1 MLRAF
6 RLAGPLAAFAIG
18 ALALAGC
25 TAPGLIIS
33 AAGIATDTSMTW
45 DIVKHVHG
53 KLTEDDPTP
62 CALLNSVQRALN
74 GRCQFVAG
82 SIRSVDIAHSG
93 LQGCPLTAATQDAR
107 LWRALP
113 ELIEKGASYER
124 CPRSPLQDLAEADAC
139 PDFQAASPDVL
150 KAMIYLADNDPR
162 AVRHD
167 VFRMFSCPRARA
179 AGLDRVLVGWLDAG
193 KLQPGTLSFSPLE
206 ALDPDVL
213 VSRFGR
219 ELEVAGHSPRAA
231 LDHYDG
237 SLPMGFEEALRT
249 SHWAALE
256 WWLYELPQ
264 LANVAPPSRGAQLS
278 WVPLQRV
285 LLPGYLANPDAQAD
299 TVRFL
304 MAHGAN
310 PRSKLPFDP
319 GKNVIA
325 FASSIKSPM
334 VALLDPPVARP
345 AAPADAPTTLAHTAI
360 AAEPG
365 RAGSAKLPRESASRS
380 LRQAARFDPNA
391 ASGEPTPR

>member
-1 MLRAF
+1 MLRAL
-6 RLAGPLAAFAIG
+6 RLAGPLAALAIG
-18 ALALAGC
+18 AAALGGC

-45 DIVKHVHG
+45 DIVKHFHG

-62 CALLNSVQRALN
+62 CAMLNSVQRALN
-74 GRCQFVAG
+74 GRCPFVAG
-82 SIRSVDIAHSG
+82 SIRTADIAHSG
-93 LQGCPLTAATQDAR
+93 LQSCPLAVATQDAQ

-124 CPRSPLQDLAEADAC
+124 CARSPLQDLAEVDAC
-139 PDFQAASPDVL
+139 PNFQAASPEVL
-150 KAMIYLADNDPR
+150 KAIVYLADADPR
-162 AVRHD
+162 SVRHD
-167 VFRMFSCPRARA
+167 VFRMFSCAQARA
-179 AGLDRVLVGWLDAG
+179 VGLDRVLVGWLDRG
-193 KLQPGTLSFSPLE
+193 KLKPGALSFSPLE
-206 ALDPDVL
+206 ALDPDML
-213 VSRFGR
+213 VGRFGR
-219 ELEVAGHSPRAA
+219 ELEVAGHAPSAA

-237 SLPMGFEEALRT
+237 NLPTGFEEALRT

-264 LANVAPPSRGAQLS
+264 LANLAPPSRGAQMS

-310 PRSKLPFDP
+310 PRTKLPFDP

-325 FASSIKSPM
+325 FAAGIKSPM
-334 VALLDPPVARP
+334 VALLDTPPVPRALP
-345 AAPADAPTTLAHTAI
+345 APTTLAQTSV
-360 AAEPG
+360 G
-365 RAGSAKLPRESASRS
+365 GDTSRGAGGAKLPRDGGSRT
-380 LRQAARFDPNA
+380 LRQAARFDPKT
-391 ASGEPTPR
+391 PTNDTTSR

>member
-1 MLRAF
+1 MLRAL

-18 ALALAGC
+18 AATLAGC

-74 GRCQFVAG
+74 GRCEFVAG
-82 SIRSVDIAHSG
+82 SIRSADIAHSG

-124 CPRSPLQDLAEADAC
+124 CARPPLQDLAEVDAC
-139 PDFQAASPDVL
+139 PDFQAASPEVL
-150 KAMIYLADNDPR
+150 KALIYLADSDPR
-162 AVRHD
+162 SVRHD

-179 AGLDRVLVGWLDAG
+179 VGLDRVLVGWLDRG

-206 ALDPDVL
+206 ALDPELL

-249 SHWAALE
+249 CHWAALD

-264 LANVAPPSRGAQLS
+264 LANMAPPSRGAQLS

-285 LLPGYLANPDAQAD
+285 LLPGYLANPDGQAD
-299 TVRFL
+299 MVRFL

-334 VALLDPPVARP
+334 VSLLDPPVARGV
-345 AAPADAPTTLAHTAI
+345 AAAAPTTLAHTSL
-360 AAEPG
+360 AADG
-365 RAGSAKLPRESASRS
+365 AAAGGAKLPRDSGSRS

-391 ASGEPTPR
+391 AGGEPTPR

>member
-1 MLRAF
+1 MLRAL
-6 RLAGPLAAFAIG
+6 RLAGSLAALALG
-18 ALALAGC
+18 AATLAGC
-25 TAPGLIIS
+25 TAPGLILS

-53 KLTEDDPTP
+53 KLTEDDATP
-62 CALLNSVQRALN
+62 CAMLNSVQRALN
-74 GRCQFVAG
+74 GRCEFVPG
-82 SIRSVDIAHSG
+82 SIRTADIAKSG
-93 LQGCPLTAATQDAR
+93 LQACPLAAATQDAR

-113 ELIEKGASYER
+113 ELIEKGASVER
-124 CPRSPLQDLAEADAC
+124 CARSPLQDLAETDAC
-139 PDFQAASPDVL
+139 PNFQAASPEIL
-150 KAMIYLADNDPR
+150 KAIVYLADNDPR

-167 VFRMFSCPRARA
+167 VFRMFSCRSARA
-179 AGLDRVLVGWLDAG
+179 VGLDQVLVDWLDRG

-213 VSRFGR
+213 VTRFGR
-219 ELEVAGHSPRAA
+219 ELEVAGHSPSAA

-264 LANVAPPSRGAQLS
+264 LANLAPPSRGAQMS

-285 LLPGYLANPDAQAD
+285 LLPGYLANPGAQAD

-310 PRSKLPFDP
+310 PRSKLPFDQDR
-319 GKNVIA
+319 NVIA
-325 FASSIKSPM
+325 FAAGIKSPM
-334 VALLDPPVARP
+334 VALLNAPPPPR
-345 AAPADAPTTLAHTAI
+345 AAPAPATTLAR
-360 AAEPG
+360 AATD
-365 RAGSAKLPRESASRS
+365 GSAAGGARLPRDGGSRPV
-380 LRQAARFDPNA
+380 RQAARFDPK
-391 ASGEPTPR
+391 SPTNDTTSR

>member
-1 MLRAF
+1 MPRSA
-6 RLAGPLAAFAIG
+6 RLAGLLAAFAIG
-18 ALALAGC
+18 AATLAGC
-25 TAPGLIIS
+25 TAPGLIIG

-62 CALLNSVQRALN
+62 CAMLNSVQRALN
-74 GRCQFVAG
+74 GRCEFVPG
-82 SIRSVDIAHSG
+82 SIRAADIAKSG
-93 LQGCPLTAATQDAR
+93 LQGCPLSAATQDAR

-113 ELIEKGASYER
+113 ELIEKGASFER
-124 CPRSPLQDLAEADAC
+124 CPRSPLQDLAEVDAC
-139 PDFQAASPDVL
+139 PNFAAASPEIL
-150 KAMIYLADNDPR
+150 RAMVSLADNDPR

-167 VFRMFSCPRARA
+167 VFRMFGCANARA
-179 AGLDRVLVGWLDAG
+179 VGLDQVLVGWLDRG
-193 KLQPGTLSFSPLE
+193 KLQPGTISFSPLE
-206 ALDPDVL
+206 ALDPDLL
-213 VSRFGR
+213 VTRFGR

-237 SLPMGFEEALRT
+237 SLPTGFEEALRR

-264 LANVAPPSRGAQLS
+264 LANQAPPSRGAQMA

-319 GKNVIA
+319 AKTVVA
-325 FASSIKSPM
+325 FAAGIKSPM
-334 VALLDPPVARP
+334 VALLDAPPPP
-345 AAPADAPTTLAHTAI
+345 AAPAPTLARMAPAGESSRVAGG
-360 AAEPG
+360 AA
-365 RAGSAKLPRESASRS
+365 LPRDGAARS
-380 LRQAARFDPNA
+380 LRQAARFDPRTPGNDT
-391 ASGEPTPR
+391 ASR